1 MCSQPTLPGQAA
13 TNSNLTKKCVCMKEV
28 TLIEEMVYSV
38 QRVPRVVLAAI
49 LKTIADFCS
58 FAVSSNQVEKSVP

>member
-1 MCSQPTLPGQAA
+1 M
-13 TNSNLTKKCVCMKEV
+13 
-28 TLIEEMVYSV
+28 IEEMVYSV

-58 FAVSSNQVEKSVP
+58 LAVSVESGRKSVPGVGAILSGLKDLNTQWWCRDP